1 MLKLLESKKLHRLVN
16 YNLQLLK
23 EIISEQLTSLS
34 ESPFLKIKR
43 PNGDP
48 LMTLLEILSPEAIV
62 VNLQGETKE
71 EIIAELSKL
80 VAKNCQI
87 ANSDDIFQAVIEREK
102 IMSTGI
108 GDGIAI
114 PHGKSD
120 SVDKLVAALG
130 TKRRGVDFEALDG
143 EPAYVFFLLVSPTNI
158 SGPHIKALARI
169 SRYLKNEEFKKRLI
183 AAHTSD
189 DIISIIRTEE
199 EKHTSKP

>member
-1 MLKLLESKKLHRLVN
+1 
-16 YNLQLLK
+16 
-23 EIISEQLTSLS
+23 
-34 ESPFLKIKR
+34 
-43 PNGDP
+43 
-48 LMTLLEILSPEAIV
+48 MTLLEILSPEAIV
-62 VNLQGETKE
+62 VDLQGETKE

-189 DIISIIRTEE
+189 DIISIIRTE
-199 EKHTSKP
+199 